1 MGAMMP
7 MVKVVEES
15 QWGCLG
21 GAADQGGSGTIWSEV
36 VDPLMGASGKVVA
49 LGKNEAWSYASKS
62 SVELNSET
70 HE

>member
-1 MGAMMP
+1 M
-7 MVKVVEES
+7 
-15 QWGCLG
+15 G